1 MTEHELPTREQVE
14 QIRERVA
21 DYVKLTRS
29 DELLL
34 SRGAAD
40 YMALLALLD
49 EAKVILTEVLH
60 NTYSCNCSM
69 CRRIRDIVERIGGND
84 GQTHCKVPR

>member
-1 MTEHELPTREQVE
+1 MTEHELPTQEQVE

-29 DELLL
+29 DELLM

-40 YMALLALLD
+40 CMALLALLD
-49 EAKVILTEVLH
+49 EAKSILTEMLD
-60 NTYSCNCSM
+60 NTYSCNCKM
-69 CRRIRDIVERIGGND
+69 CRRARDIVEWIGGND
-84 GQTHCKVPR
+84 GHD

>member
-1 MTEHELPTREQVE
+1 MPKKKPTRKQVE

-21 DYVKLTRS
+21 EYMKPTRS

-49 EAKVILTEVLH
+49 EARAILTEMLD
-60 NTYSCNCSM
+60 NTYSCNCKM
-69 CRRIRDIVERIGGND
+69 CRRTRDIVERIGGND